1 MRSRGQEIYTDTN
14 SPFCGADIYA
24 HIHVD
29 YMVRGLTT
37 LVASTHCF
45 FDLIF
50 FNDFNFNEHSF
61 KHCLGS
67 LAGIIKLRCPG
78 DPRVAALPTRD
89 FQFFLVKIIFPLW
102 QWSGF
107 HSKVSCHPSGAF

>member
-14 SPFCGADIYA
+14 SPFCDADIYA

-45 FDLIF
+45 FALSFYD
-50 FNDFNFNEHSF
+50 FNEHSF

-67 LAGIIKLRCPG
+67 LAGIICCMARGSPYL
-78 DPRVAALPTRD
+78 VAISFVR
-89 FQFFLVKIIFPLW
+89 F
-102 QWSGF
+102 
-107 HSKVSCHPSGAF
+107 